1 MMRVDIEFYF
11 DKENDG
17 FDGSAR
23 MSRDEIED
31 LYALSQMITDAVR
44 GAGFDYVVNTGFEKD
59 DGNVIFGEI

>member
-1 MMRVDIEFYF
+1 MRVDINFYF

-17 FDGSAR
+17 FDGSSSC
-23 MSRDEIED
+23 SRDEIDD

-59 DGNVIFGEI
+59 DGDVIFGEI

>member
-1 MMRVDIEFYF
+1 MRVDIEFYF

-17 FDGSAR
+17 FEGNLR
-23 MSRDEIED
+23 ISRDEVDD
-31 LYALSQMITDAVR
+31 LYSLSQMITDAVR

>member
-1 MMRVDIEFYF
+1 MRVEIEFYF
-11 DKENDG
+11 DKEVDG
-17 FDGSAR
+17 FDGYAR
-23 MSRDEIED
+23 VSRNEIED